1 MADRA
6 LSPTRERGEERTAV
20 SGKVAREE
28 LKKFGEA
35 LSLLVESA
43 KEVHRAQCTPSRPRH
58 QFRLMRAHSD
68 DGRREARVGAGGLWR
83 ASRSRG
89 LRDRPPVCP
98 GGGRHAAS
106 RRLQAHLCTHRSA
119 PHRRPLTAHSNS
131 ILRWASSRRSRSS
144 CAPNSRPL
152 ECVPLSM
159 FIALSLRRCRDAGG
173 GEASDEGA

>member
-106 RRLQAHLCTHRSA
+106 RRLQAHLCTRIA
-119 PHRRPLTAHSNS
+119 PHRTGGHSRPQQQHLEVGFISPLEKFVRTELKAIGVRASLDVYCVILTAVP
-131 ILRWASSRRSRSS
+131 RCRRRRS
-144 CAPNSRPL
+144 
-152 ECVPLSM
+152 V
-159 FIALSLRRCRDAGG
+159 
-173 GEASDEGA
+173 